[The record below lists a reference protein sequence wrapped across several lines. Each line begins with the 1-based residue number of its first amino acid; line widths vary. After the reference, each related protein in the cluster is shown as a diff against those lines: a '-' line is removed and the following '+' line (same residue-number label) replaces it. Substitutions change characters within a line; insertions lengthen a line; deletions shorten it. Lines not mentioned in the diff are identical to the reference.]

1 MISVAIALDKRIE
14 NTLDQIKK
22 CEEIID
28 RENKKKNEL
37 NKKLQELNNEKKARE
52 LKRLE
57 VVLDDKGMT
66 MEELLAMLKNEKK
79 NTL

>member
-14 NTLDQIKK
+14 NTLEQIKK

-66 MEELLAMLKNEKK
+66 MEELLAMLKNKKK

>member
-1 MISVAIALDKRIE
+1 MAIALDKRIE
-14 NTLDQIKK
+14 NTLEQIKK

-37 NKKLQELNNEKKARE
+37 NKRLQELNNEKKARE

-66 MEELLAMLKNEKK
+66 MEE
-79 NTL
+79 

>member
-14 NTLDQIKK
+14 NTLEQIKK

-37 NKKLQELNNEKKARE
+37 NKRLQELNNEKKARE

>member
-1 MISVAIALDKRIE
+1 MAIALDKRIE

-37 NKKLQELNNEKKARE
+37 NKRLQELNNEKKARE

>member
-1 MISVAIALDKRIE
+1 MAIALDKRIE
-14 NTLDQIKK
+14 NTLEQIKK

-37 NKKLQELNNEKKARE
+37 NKRLQELNNEKKARE

>member
-1 MISVAIALDKRIE
+1 MAIALDKRIE
-14 NTLDQIKK
+14 NTLEQIKK

-37 NKKLQELNNEKKARE
+37 NKRLQELNNEKKARE
-52 LKRLE
+52 LKRLD